1 MLYEV
6 IQGSWKWPHFLDSMP
21 LVSLLYLTTEGASVC
36 PEFSHFMDL
45 SLPFW
50 VRTATVH
57 IPSVWAPL
65 GILSL
70 ELIFCVTTK
79 SKLVQYLDAV
89 WGHSRVM
96 KVAWHFLDSMT
107 PCIFKIAWP
116 LVSLLYLTTE
126 GASVCPEFSHLG
138 DLSLPFWVR
147 IDFLCYKKV
156 KIGKKVHPI
165 ASSLRASKILLLSQ
179 LPSATLIWCLKYH
192 NLLLSIYISQHPVI
206 LKHLHVH
213 ILKSS
218 SKTCFDISFM
228 LLCSAWQPWFDQFKS
243 LYQFPTNVSTVSLTL
258 FLSKDCHK
266 LRH

>member
-65 GILSL
+65 SILSL
-70 ELIFCVTTK
+70 ELIFCVTK
-79 SKLVQYLDAV
+79 RWKLVKKLNAV

-107 PCIFKIAWP
+107 PCIF
-116 LVSLLYLTTE
+116 
-126 GASVCPEFSHLG
+126 
-138 DLSLPFWVR
+138 
-147 IDFLCYKKV
+147 
-156 KIGKKVHPI
+156 
-165 ASSLRASKILLLSQ
+165 
-179 LPSATLIWCLKYH
+179 
-192 NLLLSIYISQHPVI
+192 
-206 LKHLHVH
+206 
-213 ILKSS
+213 
-218 SKTCFDISFM
+218 
-228 LLCSAWQPWFDQFKS
+228 
-243 LYQFPTNVSTVSLTL
+243 TL
-258 FLSKDCHK
+258 FNHWGRFSMSRILTFRGSELAILSKNWFSVLQK
-266 LRH
+266 GENW